1 MVKLIPKAETHFEN
15 GETHFK
21 NGETHFKNSETH
33 FFGILRKWPLLDF
46 AQKKSLHRR
55 YHIFKFDTE
64 TETLEAFITILRLR
78 LRLGNE
84 NFGYRY

>member
-46 AQKKSLHRR
+46 AQTKSLW
-55 YHIFKFDTE
+55 YHYVLQLRKFQIQKLGAQDLNYFKIWD
-64 TETLEAFITILRLR
+64 
-78 LRLGNE
+78 GNPE
-84 NFGYRY
+84 GP

>member
-46 AQKKSLHRR
+46 AQKK
-55 YHIFKFDTE
+55 
-64 TETLEAFITILRLR
+64 A
-78 LRLGNE
+78 
-84 NFGYRY
+84 

>member
-15 GETHFK
+15 GETHFENGETHFEIGETHFK

-46 AQKKSLHRR
+46 AQKKSLH
-55 YHIFKFDTE
+55 IFIQNTE
-64 TETLEAFITILRLR
+64 KLDIFLHFAWDI
-78 LRLGNE
+78 
-84 NFGYRY
+84 

>member
-1 MVKLIPKAETHFEN
+1 MVKLIPKAETHFENGETHFKN

-46 AQKKSLHRR
+46 AQKKPDL
-55 YHIFKFDTE
+55 YQT
-64 TETLEAFITILRLR
+64 RL
-78 LRLGNE
+78 
-84 NFGYRY
+84 

>member
-46 AQKKSLHRR
+46 AQKKPGEMACLWS
-55 YHIFKFDTE
+55 E
-64 TETLEAFITILRLR
+64 
-78 LRLGNE
+78 GQ
-84 NFGYRY
+84 